1 MGSQRFTTRK
11 LRYGRS
17 WENGVGG
24 KRWYVFMIFTNDLT
38 GRIWV
43 GDVGKFEWVLGTVD
57 TFSSFLFGTS

>member
-1 MGSQRFTTRK
+1 
-11 LRYGRS
+11 
-17 WENGVGG
+17 
-24 KRWYVFMIFTNDLT
+24 MIFTNDLT